1 MPRLSPRVVGLL
13 LLPCLTV
20 SLPRAQGALDLLPVQ
35 GNVHV
40 LAGPQGNVTVQIG
53 NEGPL
58 LVDPLA
64 ESLSEAILDGVR
76 SLTPLPIRHIV
87 LTSADPQRA
96 GGADALASTGRYVRV
111 LDSLDPRG
119 ADTRSSI
126 IAHVNVLNR
135 MVEADVPSGSWP
147 SETYFA
153 EEFAVYANSEAVQLF
168 HVPNAHTDGDTIA
181 FFRRSDVVSTGLIY
195 DTLAY
200 PRFDPDNGGSIS
212 GILDGLNL
220 VIELAIPGEGQ
231 TGGTVVV
238 PGRGRLSDETDV
250 ADYRDMVTI
259 IRDRI
264 AAMVAE
270 GLSLAEVRATEP
282 TADYDGIYDRAGSE
296 WTRDMFVDAVYR
308 DLSRSSR

>member
-1 MPRLSPRVVGLL
+1 
-13 LLPCLTV
+13 
-20 SLPRAQGALDLLPVQ
+20 
-35 GNVHV
+35 VHV
-40 LAGPQGNVTVQIG
+40 LQGDGGNIGVSVGDDGVLMIDDKFARLSADIDVALDGLSEEAPRFLINTHWHGDHTGG
-53 NEGPL
+53 NEHFGSGASIVAHANVRRRL
-58 LVDPLA
+58 SA
-64 ESLSEAILDGVR
+64 EAGVEGR
-76 SLTPLPIRHIV
+76 V
-87 LTSADPQRA
+87 SAPPMPA
-96 GGADALASTGRYVRV
+96 GGLPVVTFDDGL
-111 LDSLDPRG
+111 SLHFNG
-119 ADTRSSI
+119 
-126 IAHVNVLNR
+126 
-135 MVEADVPSGSWP
+135 
-147 SETYFA
+147 
-153 EEFAVYANSEAVQLF
+153 EEVKLF

-200 PRFDPDNGGSIS
+200 PRFDPDAGGSIG

-259 IRDRI
+259 VRDRI

-270 GLSLAEVRATEP
+270 GQSLAQVRAAEP

-308 DLSRSSR
+308 DLSGSSR